1 VHAIDAELLI
11 ELREALRSRGILP
24 PVAASYQEPVS

>member
-1 VHAIDAELLI
+1 VHAIDMELLI

-24 PVAASYQEPVS
+24 PNAASHQEPVS